1 MNEHLLD
8 LLKILNDRYDSDIQ
22 KRIINCHIRA
32 LNWEET
38 DRLPL
43 VITYPY
49 PSNCK
54 FQPFPYSETLKD
66 SEKMLYNELL
76 YTFESSIYLHN
87 VIKDDLPYNVRVN
100 CGTVLVASTLGGVV
114 EQRDNMYPWI
124 RHLSAGENFN
134 PCADNNAILD
144 YVLRTYKFYNKVF
157 SEYSNLKNII
167 NIVLPD
173 LQGPLDTLEQ
183 LKGGDIFLDMIM
195 NSDGV
200 KEDLNI
206 ISRKQVEIATML
218 FPYVSNLGNYSFQH
232 NVMIKGN
239 ILIRDDSAVLID
251 SEMYSE
257 FIKGCDSFV
266 LSSLKGG
273 GIHSCGKI
281 DMNLHKIF
289 EIDNLKCFDFGQSY
303 LNDLNYA
310 YSLSKEKKIPLLRLR
325 LPKELLLSTELKKKF
340 PTGVSLVY
348 DAKSFEEA
356 CHISTQYTKIYG
368 TNV

>member
-1 MNEHLLD
+1 MNKQLLD

-22 KRIINCHIRA
+22 KRIINCHRMA

-49 PSNCK
+49 PNDCK

-76 YTFESSIYLHN
+76 YTFDSSIYLHN
-87 VIKDDLPYNVRVN
+87 VVKDDLPYNVRVN
-100 CGTVLVASTLGGVV
+100 CGTVLVASTLGGIV

-124 RHLSAGENFN
+124 RHFSSDEVVNSK
-134 PCADNNAILD
+134 CAYNDILD
-144 YVLRTYKFYNKVF
+144 YVLKTSRFYNEVF
-157 SEYSNLKNII
+157 SEYSNLKNNIS
-167 NIVLPD
+167 IVLPD

-195 NSDGV
+195 NPDKV
-200 KEDLNI
+200 KVDLDV

-218 FPYVSNLGNYSFQH
+218 FPYLSNLENYSFQH

-239 ILIRDDSAVLID
+239 ILIRDDSSVLID

-257 FIKGCDSFV
+257 FIKGYDSFV
-266 LSSLKGG
+266 LSSMKGG

-289 EIDNLKCFDFGQSY
+289 EIDSLKCFDFGQSY
-303 LNDLNYA
+303 LNDVDYA
-310 YSLSKEKKIPLLRLR
+310 YSLSKERKIPLLRLR
-325 LPKELLLSTELKKKF
+325 LPKELLLSTELKKKY
-340 PTGVSLVY
+340 PKGVSLVY

-368 TNV
+368 TNA